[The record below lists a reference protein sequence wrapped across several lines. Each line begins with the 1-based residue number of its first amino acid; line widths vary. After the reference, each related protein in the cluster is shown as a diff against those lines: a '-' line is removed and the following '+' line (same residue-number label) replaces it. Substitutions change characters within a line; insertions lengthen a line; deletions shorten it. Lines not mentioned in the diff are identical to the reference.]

1 MRVLKVHADVAVVS
15 VEGECGK
22 AIGGGCLALVFRG
35 FCLLEQCGKVFTI
48 GVGLANC
55 GVDIE
60 LIEGRVGRM
69 VGEIERLRKRQADGA
84 REGQLVFFESIF
96 GDASGQDGASGAPG

>member
-1 MRVLKVHADVAVVS
+1 VWESDRRCS
-15 VEGECGK
+15 
-22 AIGGGCLALVFRG
+22 LALVFRG
-35 FCLLEQCGKVFTI
+35 FCLLEQCGKVFAI
-48 GVGLANC
+48 GVGLANG

-84 REGQLVFFESIF
+84 REGQLVFFESIL
-96 GDASGQDGASGAPG
+96 ATMSCCSSVW